1 MFDDNSSHSGR
12 VKGSIKDRI
21 ISFLYRKRFKIKLLK
36 NRLIKKETRIIFSF
50 HKKKEIKN
58 YRDLKQLGDKV
69 IEVDVKKEKFDFD
82 KYDYYIIEPV
92 KKKGIDTETIKDVEE
107 TKKIINTS
115 KNLLNSVKKDI
126 KKVDIN
132 LKYPDTHKEDLSSEI
147 NNIYNNVNTLKNDLT
162 KLNNIDISKLN
173 YFKVPRNEEELKR
186 SYEIIHY
193 YENIINNKEKD
204 NNIISTISNVSFKKN
219 VGINVN
225 NGITKNIEINRE
237 SIPKKNKA
245 NSGKISSIKNIKI
258 YKTNKKNA
266 DKKLEYKKTIKV
278 LNKFDGYK
286 IRQLK
291 RNEEIVK
298 KDVDSATMIIDKM
311 NKEVDKVT
319 KEVSRITKTTGY
331 TRMIASCLRVATG
344 ILTLPFSKV
353 NLFNITL
360 GSALINKGLKD
371 LRKGLDTK
379 SEIKIDYKYEDLS
392 NMIKAT
398 KDKTKLTEL
407 LIMDSLTE
415 IKSIKES
422 TYLGENN
429 IKDLNKLEENLNKK
443 LKEIDKL
450 NKKLNKQDE
459 RNKIKIKKV
468 KDKKV

>member
-1 MFDDNSSHSGR
+1 
-12 VKGSIKDRI
+12 
-21 ISFLYRKRFKIKLLK
+21 
-36 NRLIKKETRIIFSF
+36 
-50 HKKKEIKN
+50 
-58 YRDLKQLGDKV
+58 
-69 IEVDVKKEKFDFD
+69 
-82 KYDYYIIEPV
+82 
-92 KKKGIDTETIKDVEE
+92 
-107 TKKIINTS
+107 
-115 KNLLNSVKKDI
+115 
-126 KKVDIN
+126 
-132 LKYPDTHKEDLSSEI
+132 
-147 NNIYNNVNTLKNDLT
+147 
-162 KLNNIDISKLN
+162 
-173 YFKVPRNEEELKR
+173 
-186 SYEIIHY
+186 
-193 YENIINNKEKD
+193 
-204 NNIISTISNVSFKKN
+204 
-219 VGINVN
+219 
-225 NGITKNIEINRE
+225 
-237 SIPKKNKA
+237 
-245 NSGKISSIKNIKI
+245 
-258 YKTNKKNA
+258 
-266 DKKLEYKKTIKV
+266 
-278 LNKFDGYK
+278 
-286 IRQLK
+286 
-291 RNEEIVK
+291 
-298 KDVDSATMIIDKM
+298 MIIDKM

>member
-1 MFDDNSSHSGR
+1 MFDDSSSSGR

-21 ISFLYRKRFKIKLLK
+21 ISFLYRKRFKIKIFR
-36 NRLIKKETRIIFSF
+36 NRLIKKETKVIFSF
-50 HKKKEIKN
+50 RNKIEVKN
-58 YRDLKQLGDKV
+58 YRDLKKLGDMV
-69 IEVDVKKEKFDFD
+69 IEVDIKKEKFDFD

-92 KKKGIDTETIKDVEE
+92 KKKGIDTEKLKLVEDN
-107 TKKIINTS
+107 KKVINAS
-115 KNLLNSVKKDI
+115 RNLLSNIKKDI

-132 LKYPDTHKEDLSSEI
+132 LKYPDTHKEDLTREI
-147 NNIYNNVNTLKNDLT
+147 NSINNSVNKLKVELI
-162 KLNNIDISKLN
+162 KLNNIDTSKLN
-173 YFKVPRNEEELKR
+173 SFKVPSNEAELKK
-186 SYEIIHY
+186 SYEIINY
-193 YENIINNKEKD
+193 YENIINDKEKD
-204 NNIISTISNVSFKKN
+204 NNILRTISNVSFKKN

-225 NGITKNIEINRE
+225 NDVTNNLDINKE
-237 SIPKKNKA
+237 NA
-245 NSGKISSIKNIKI
+245 NTSSIKNIKI
-258 YKTNKKNA
+258 YKTSKKNI
-266 DKKLEYKKTIKV
+266 DKKIKSKKTIKV

-298 KDVDSATMIIDKM
+298 KDVDNASLIIDKM

-331 TRMIASCLRVATG
+331 TRMITSCLRVATG

-392 NMIKAT
+392 NMIRAT

-429 IKDLNKLEENLNKK
+429 IKDLKKLEENLNKK

>member
-1 MFDDNSSHSGR
+1 MFDDSSSSGR

-21 ISFLYRKRFKIKLLK
+21 ISFLYRKKFKIKIFRNK
-36 NRLIKKETRIIFSF
+36 LIKKETKVIFSF
-50 HKKKEIKN
+50 RNKIEVKN
-58 YRDLKQLGDKV
+58 YRDLKKLGDKV
-69 IEVDVKKEKFDFD
+69 IEVDIKKEKFDFD

-92 KKKGIDTETIKDVEE
+92 KKKGIDTEKLKLVEDN
-107 TKKIINTS
+107 KKVINAS
-115 KNLLNSVKKDI
+115 RNLLSNIKKDI

-132 LKYPDTHKEDLSSEI
+132 LKYPDTHKENLTREI
-147 NNIYNNVNTLKNDLT
+147 NSINNSVNKLKVELIR
-162 KLNNIDISKLN
+162 LNNIDTSKLN
-173 YFKVPRNEEELKR
+173 SFKVPSNEAELKK
-186 SYEIIHY
+186 SYEIINY
-193 YENIINNKEKD
+193 YENIINDKEKD
-204 NNIISTISNVSFKKN
+204 NNILRTISNVSFKKN

-225 NGITKNIEINRE
+225 NDVTNNLDINKE
-237 SIPKKNKA
+237 NA
-245 NSGKISSIKNIKI
+245 NTSSIKNIKI
-258 YKTNKKNA
+258 YKTSKKNI
-266 DKKLEYKKTIKV
+266 DKKIKSKKTIKV

-298 KDVDSATMIIDKM
+298 KDVDNASLIIDKM

-319 KEVSRITKTTGY
+319 KEVNRITKTTGY
-331 TRMIASCLRVATG
+331 TRMITSCLRVATG

-392 NMIKAT
+392 NMIRAT

-429 IKDLNKLEENLNKK
+429 IKDLKKLEENLNKK

>member
-1 MFDDNSSHSGR
+1 MFDDSSSSGR

-21 ISFLYRKRFKIKLLK
+21 ISFLYRKRFKIKIFR
-36 NRLIKKETRIIFSF
+36 NRLIKKETKVIFSF
-50 HKKKEIKN
+50 RNKIEVKN
-58 YRDLKQLGDKV
+58 YSDLKKLGDKV
-69 IEVDVKKEKFDFD
+69 IEVDIKKEKFDFD

-92 KKKGIDTETIKDVEE
+92 KKKGIDTEKLKLVEDN
-107 TKKIINTS
+107 KKVINAS
-115 KNLLNSVKKDI
+115 RNLLSNIKKDI

-132 LKYPDTHKEDLSSEI
+132 LKYPDTHKENLTREI
-147 NNIYNNVNTLKNDLT
+147 NSINNSVNKLKVELL
-162 KLNNIDISKLN
+162 KLNNIDTSKLN
-173 YFKVPRNEEELKR
+173 SFKVPSNEAELKK
-186 SYEIIHY
+186 SYEIINY
-193 YENIINNKEKD
+193 YENIINDKEKD
-204 NNIISTISNVSFKKN
+204 NNILRTISNVSFKKN

-225 NGITKNIEINRE
+225 NDVTNSLDINKE
-237 SIPKKNKA
+237 NA
-245 NSGKISSIKNIKI
+245 NTSSIKNIKI
-258 YKTNKKNA
+258 YKTSKKNI
-266 DKKLEYKKTIKV
+266 DKKIKSKKTIKV

>member
-1 MFDDNSSHSGR
+1 MFDDSSSSSGR

-21 ISFLYRKRFKIKLLK
+21 ISFLYRKRFKTRLLK
-36 NRLIKKETRIIFSF
+36 NKLIKKETRVIFIF
-50 HKKKEIKN
+50 HKKMEVKN

-107 TKKIINTS
+107 NKKFINTS
-115 KNLLNSVKKDI
+115 KNLLNNVKKDI
-126 KKVDIN
+126 KKIDIN
-132 LKYPDTHKEDLSSEI
+132 LKYPDTHKESLTREI
-147 NNIYNNVNTLKNDLT
+147 NNITTSINKLKIELI
-162 KLNNIDISKLN
+162 KLDKVDTSKLDN
-173 YFKVPRNEEELKR
+173 FKIPSNEEELKK
-186 SYEIIHY
+186 SYEIIDY
-193 YENIINNKEKD
+193 YEDIINNKEKA
-204 NNIISTISNVSFKKN
+204 NNIVSTISNVSFKKS

-225 NGITKNIEINRE
+225 NNIMDNKTNKE
-237 SIPKKNKA
+237 SNY
-245 NSGKISSIKNIKI
+245 SSIKNIKI
-258 YKTNKKNA
+258 YKTSKKNP
-266 DKKLEYKKTIKV
+266 DKKVESKKTIKV

-298 KDVDSATMIIDKM
+298 KDVDNASLIIDKM

-319 KEVSRITKTTGY
+319 KEVSHITKTTGY

-353 NLFNITL
+353 NIFNITL
-360 GSALINKGLKD
+360 GSALINRGLKD
-371 LRKGLDTK
+371 LRKGLETK

-429 IKDLNKLEENLNKK
+429 MKDLKKLEDNLNKK

-459 RNKIKIKKV
+459 RNKMKIKKV

>member
-1 MFDDNSSHSGR
+1 MFDDNSSSSGR

-21 ISFLYRKRFKIKLLK
+21 ISFLYRKRFKIKLLRNK
-36 NRLIKKETRIIFSF
+36 FIKKETKIIFVYR
-50 HKKKEIKN
+50 KPIEVQN
-58 YRDLKQLGDKV
+58 YRDLKKLGDKV
-69 IEVDVKKEKFDFD
+69 IEVDIKKEKFDFD
-82 KYDYYIIEPV
+82 KYDYYIIEPI
-92 KKKGIDTETIKDVEE
+92 KKKGIDTEVIKDIKE
-107 TKKIINTS
+107 TKKIISNS
-115 KNLLNSVKKDI
+115 KNLLESIKSDVKKI
-126 KKVDIN
+126 DIN
-132 LKYPDTHKEDLSSEI
+132 LKYPDTHKEDLTSEI
-147 NNIYNNVNTLKNDLT
+147 NNVTNSVNKLKIELT
-162 KLNNIDISKLN
+162 KLDDIDTSKLN
-173 YFKVPRNEEELKR
+173 SFKVPKTEEELNK
-186 SYEIIHY
+186 SYEIIEY
-193 YENIINNKEKD
+193 YEDTINKKEK
-204 NNIISTISNVSFKKN
+204 NNIIAASISTVSFKKN
-219 VGINVN
+219 VGFNVN
-225 NGITKNIEINRE
+225 NDIDNNIENNKIISNNKE
-237 SIPKKNKA
+237 KNTT
-245 NSGKISSIKNIKI
+245 NNIGSVKNIKI
-258 YKTNKKNA
+258 YKTSKKSI
-266 DKKLEYKKTIKV
+266 DKKVESKKTIKV

-298 KDVDSATMIIDKM
+298 KDVDSATHIIDKM

-360 GSALINKGLKD
+360 GSALINRGLKD

>member
-1 MFDDNSSHSGR
+1 MFDDSSSSGR

-21 ISFLYRKRFKIKLLK
+21 ISFLYRKRFKIKIFR
-36 NRLIKKETRIIFSF
+36 NRLIKKETKVIFSF
-50 HKKKEIKN
+50 RNKIEVKN
-58 YRDLKQLGDKV
+58 YRDLKKLGDKV
-69 IEVDVKKEKFDFD
+69 IEVDIKKEKFDFD

-92 KKKGIDTETIKDVEE
+92 KKKGIDTEKLKLVEDN
-107 TKKIINTS
+107 KKFINAS
-115 KNLLNSVKKDI
+115 RNLLSNIKKDI

-132 LKYPDTHKEDLSSEI
+132 LKYPDTHKEDLIHEI
-147 NNIYNNVNTLKNDLT
+147 NSINNSVNKLKVELIR
-162 KLNNIDISKLN
+162 LNNIDTSKLN
-173 YFKVPRNEEELKR
+173 SFKVPSNEAELKK
-186 SYEIIHY
+186 SYEIINY
-193 YENIINNKEKD
+193 YENIINDKEKD
-204 NNIISTISNVSFKKN
+204 NNVLRTISNVSFKKN

-225 NGITKNIEINRE
+225 NDVTNNLDINKE
-237 SIPKKNKA
+237 NA
-245 NSGKISSIKNIKI
+245 NTSSIKNIKI
-258 YKTNKKNA
+258 YKTSKKNI
-266 DKKLEYKKTIKV
+266 DKKIKSKKTIKV

-298 KDVDSATMIIDKM
+298 KDVDNASLIIDKM

-319 KEVSRITKTTGY
+319 KKVSRITKTTGY
-331 TRMIASCLRVATG
+331 TRMITSCLRVATG

-392 NMIKAT
+392 NMIRAT

-429 IKDLNKLEENLNKK
+429 IKDLKKLEENLNKK

>member
-1 MFDDNSSHSGR
+1 MFDDSSSSSGR

-21 ISFLYRKRFKIKLLK
+21 ISFLYRKKFKIKLMRNK
-36 NRLIKKETRIIFSF
+36 LIKKETKVIFIF
-50 HKKKEIKN
+50 RKKMEIKN
-58 YRDLKQLGDKV
+58 YRELKKMGDKV
-69 IEVDVKKEKFDFD
+69 IEVDIKTEKFDFD

-92 KKKGIDTETIKDVEE
+92 KKKGIDTDTIKDVEE
-107 TKKIINTS
+107 TKKVISNS
-115 KNLLNSVKKDI
+115 KNLLNTIKKDI

-132 LKYPDTHKEDLSSEI
+132 LKYPDIHKEDLTSEI
-147 NNIYNNVNTLKNDLT
+147 NSVTNNINKLKIELT
-162 KLNNIDISKLN
+162 KLDSIDTSRLDS
-173 YFKVPRNEEELKR
+173 FKIPSNEEELKK
-186 SYEIIHY
+186 SYEIIVHY
-193 YENIINNKEKD
+193 EDIVNNKEKD
-204 NNIISTISNVSFKKN
+204 TIIAMSISNVSFKKN

-225 NGITKNIEINRE
+225 NDKDNTLANKGIDIKNDNT
-237 SIPKKNKA
+237 
-245 NSGKISSIKNIKI
+245 SSIKNIKI
-258 YKTNKKNA
+258 YKTSKKNI
-266 DKKLEYKKTIKV
+266 DKKIESRKTIKV
-278 LNKFDGYK
+278 LNKFDGFK

-298 KDVDSATMIIDKM
+298 KDVDIATYIIDNM

-319 KEVSRITKTTGY
+319 KEVCSVTKTTGY

-360 GSALINKGLKD
+360 GSALINRGLKD

-379 SEIKIDYKYEDLS
+379 REIKVDYKYEDLS

-407 LIMDSLTE
+407 LIMDSLSE

-422 TYLGENN
+422 TYLGDNN

-459 RNKIKIKKV
+459 RNKIKIKKI
-468 KDKKV
+468 KDRKI

>member
-147 NNIYNNVNTLKNDLT
+147 NNIYNNVNTLKNELT

-258 YKTNKKNA
+258 YKTNKKNV
-266 DKKLEYKKTIKV
+266 DNKLESKKTIKV

-298 KDVDSATMIIDKM
+298 KDVDSA
-311 NKEVDKVT
+311 
-319 KEVSRITKTTGY
+319 
-331 TRMIASCLRVATG
+331 L
-344 ILTLPFSKV
+344 
-353 NLFNITL
+353 
-360 GSALINKGLKD
+360 
-371 LRKGLDTK
+371 
-379 SEIKIDYKYEDLS
+379 
-392 NMIKAT
+392 
-398 KDKTKLTEL
+398 
-407 LIMDSLTE
+407 
-415 IKSIKES
+415 
-422 TYLGENN
+422 
-429 IKDLNKLEENLNKK
+429 
-443 LKEIDKL
+443 
-450 NKKLNKQDE
+450 Q
-459 RNKIKIKKV
+459 
-468 KDKKV
+468 

>member
-1 MFDDNSSHSGR
+1 MFDDSSSSSGR

-21 ISFLYRKRFKIKLLK
+21 ISFLYRKRFKTRLLK
-36 NRLIKKETRIIFSF
+36 NKLIKKETRVIFIF
-50 HKKKEIKN
+50 HKKMEVKN

-107 TKKIINTS
+107 NKKFINTS
-115 KNLLNSVKKDI
+115 KNLLNNVKKDI
-126 KKVDIN
+126 KKIDIN
-132 LKYPDTHKEDLSSEI
+132 LKYPDTHKESLTREI
-147 NNIYNNVNTLKNDLT
+147 NNITTSINKLKIELI
-162 KLNNIDISKLN
+162 KLDKVDTSKLDN
-173 YFKVPRNEEELKR
+173 FKIPSNEEELKK
-186 SYEIIHY
+186 SYEIIDY
-193 YENIINNKEKD
+193 YEDIINNKEKA
-204 NNIISTISNVSFKKN
+204 NNIVSTISNVSFKKS

-225 NGITKNIEINRE
+225 NNIMDNKNNKE
-237 SIPKKNKA
+237 SNY
-245 NSGKISSIKNIKI
+245 SSIKNIKI
-258 YKTNKKNA
+258 YKTSKKNP
-266 DKKLEYKKTIKV
+266 DKKVESKKTIKV

-298 KDVDSATMIIDKM
+298 KDVDNASLIIDKM

-319 KEVSRITKTTGY
+319 KEVSHITKTTGY

-353 NLFNITL
+353 NIFNITL
-360 GSALINKGLKD
+360 GSALINRGLKD
-371 LRKGLDTK
+371 LRKGLETK

-429 IKDLNKLEENLNKK
+429 MKDLKKLEDNLNKK

-459 RNKIKIKKV
+459 RNKMKIKKV

>member
-1 MFDDNSSHSGR
+1 MFDDSSSSGR

-36 NRLIKKETRIIFSF
+36 NKLVKKETKVIFKF
-50 HKKKEIKN
+50 YKKMEVKN
-58 YRDLKQLGDKV
+58 YRDLKKLADKV
-69 IEVDVKKEKFDFD
+69 LEVDIKKEKFDFD

-92 KKKGIDTETIKDVEE
+92 KKKGIDTETIKKVEE

-115 KNLLNSVKKDI
+115 KNLINTVKRDI
-126 KKVDIN
+126 KRIDIN
-132 LKYPDTHKEDLSSEI
+132 LKYPDTHKEDLTSDINSI
-147 NNIYNNVNTLKNDLT
+147 TNNINKLKKELI
-162 KLNNIDISKLN
+162 KLDKVETSKLDN
-173 YFKVPRNEEELKR
+173 FKIPKTEDEIKK
-186 SYEIIHY
+186 SYEIINY
-193 YENIINNKEKD
+193 YEDIIKDKEKD
-204 NNIISTISNVSFKKN
+204 NNIVGTISNISFKKN
-219 VGINVN
+219 IGINVN
-225 NGITKNIEINRE
+225 NNKE
-237 SIPKKNKA
+237 SNTS
-245 NSGKISSIKNIKI
+245 NIKNIKI
-258 YKTNKKNA
+258 YKSSKKDI
-266 DKKLEYKKTIKV
+266 DKKIDSKKTIKV

-371 LRKGLDTK
+371 LRRGLDTK

>member
-1 MFDDNSSHSGR
+1 MFDDSSSSSGR

-21 ISFLYRKRFKIKLLK
+21 ISFFYRKRFKTRLLK
-36 NRLIKKETRIIFSF
+36 NKLIKKETRVIFIF
-50 HKKKEIKN
+50 HKKMEVKN

-107 TKKIINTS
+107 NKKFINTS
-115 KNLLNSVKKDI
+115 KNLLNNVKKDI
-126 KKVDIN
+126 KKIDIN
-132 LKYPDTHKEDLSSEI
+132 LKYPDTHKENLTREI
-147 NNIYNNVNTLKNDLT
+147 NNITTSINKLKIELI
-162 KLNNIDISKLN
+162 KLDKVDTSKLDN
-173 YFKVPRNEEELKR
+173 FKIPSNEEELKK
-186 SYEIIHY
+186 SYEIIDY
-193 YENIINNKEKD
+193 YEDIINNKEKA
-204 NNIISTISNVSFKKN
+204 NNIVSTISNVSFKKS

-225 NGITKNIEINRE
+225 NNIMDNKTNKE
-237 SIPKKNKA
+237 SNY
-245 NSGKISSIKNIKI
+245 SSIKNIKI
-258 YKTNKKNA
+258 YKTSKKNP
-266 DKKLEYKKTIKV
+266 DKKVESKKTIKV

-298 KDVDSATMIIDKM
+298 KDVDNASLIIDKM

-319 KEVSRITKTTGY
+319 KEVSHITKTTGY

-353 NLFNITL
+353 NIFNITL
-360 GSALINKGLKD
+360 GSALINRGLKD
-371 LRKGLDTK
+371 LRKGLETK

-429 IKDLNKLEENLNKK
+429 MKDLKKLEDNLNKK

-459 RNKIKIKKV
+459 RNKMKIKKV

>member
-1 MFDDNSSHSGR
+1 MFDDSSSSGR

-21 ISFLYRKRFKIKLLK
+21 ISFLYRKRFKTKIFR
-36 NRLIKKETRIIFSF
+36 NRLIKKETKVIFSF
-50 HKKKEIKN
+50 RNKIEVKN
-58 YRDLKQLGDKV
+58 YSDLKKLGDKV
-69 IEVDVKKEKFDFD
+69 IEVDIKKEKFDFD

-92 KKKGIDTETIKDVEE
+92 KKKGIDTEKLKLVEDN
-107 TKKIINTS
+107 KKVINAS
-115 KNLLNSVKKDI
+115 RNLLSNIKKDI

-132 LKYPDTHKEDLSSEI
+132 LKYPDTHKENLTREI
-147 NNIYNNVNTLKNDLT
+147 NSINNSVNKLKVELL
-162 KLNNIDISKLN
+162 KLNNIDTSKLN
-173 YFKVPRNEEELKR
+173 SFKVPSNEAELKK
-186 SYEIIHY
+186 SYEIINY
-193 YENIINNKEKD
+193 YENIINDKEKD
-204 NNIISTISNVSFKKN
+204 NNILITISNVSFKKN

-225 NGITKNIEINRE
+225 NDVTNSLDINKE
-237 SIPKKNKA
+237 NA
-245 NSGKISSIKNIKI
+245 NTSSIKNIKI
-258 YKTNKKNA
+258 YKTSKKNI
-266 DKKLEYKKTIKV
+266 DKKIKSKKTIKV

-298 KDVDSATMIIDKM
+298 KDVDNASLIIDKM

-331 TRMIASCLRVATG
+331 TRMITSCLRVATG

-392 NMIKAT
+392 NMIRAT

-429 IKDLNKLEENLNKK
+429 IKDLKKLEENLNKK

>member
-1 MFDDNSSHSGR
+1 MFEDNSSSSGR
-12 VKGSIKDRI
+12 VKGSIKDRL
-21 ISFLYRKRFKIKLLK
+21 ISFLYRNRFRIKLIK
-36 NRLIKKETRIIFSF
+36 NKLIKKESRVIFTS
-50 HKKKEIKN
+50 HKKMEVKN

-69 IEVDVKKEKFDFD
+69 IEVDVKNEKFDFD

-92 KKKGIDTETIKDVEE
+92 KKKGIDTETIKDVENN
-107 TKKIINTS
+107 KNVINAS
-115 KNLLNSVKKDI
+115 KNLLNTIKKDI

-132 LKYPDTHKEDLSSEI
+132 LKYPDEHKEDLTSEI
-147 NNIYNNVNTLKNDLT
+147 KSIANNVNELKIQLT
-162 KLNNIDISKLN
+162 KLDSIDTSRLDS
-173 YFKVPRNEEELKR
+173 FKVPSNEEELKK
-186 SYEIIHY
+186 SYEIIDY
-193 YENIINNKEKD
+193 YENIINDKEKD
-204 NNIISTISNVSFKKN
+204 NIIATSISNVSFKKN

-225 NGITKNIEINRE
+225 NDVASNMKTSKDISINKE
-237 SIPKKNKA
+237 NT
-245 NSGKISSIKNIKI
+245 SSIKNIKI
-258 YKTNKKNA
+258 YKTSKKDI
-266 DKKLEYKKTIKV
+266 DKKVESKKTIKV

-298 KDVDSATMIIDKM
+298 KDVDNANHIIDKM

-360 GSALINKGLKD
+360 GSALINRGLKD
-371 LRKGLDTK
+371 LRKGLETK

>member
-1 MFDDNSSHSGR
+1 MFDDSSSSGR

-21 ISFLYRKRFKIKLLK
+21 ISFLYRKRFKIKIFR
-36 NRLIKKETRIIFSF
+36 NRLIKKETKVIFSF
-50 HKKKEIKN
+50 KNKIEVKN
-58 YRDLKQLGDKV
+58 YSDLKKLGDKV
-69 IEVDVKKEKFDFD
+69 IEVDIKKEKFDFD

-92 KKKGIDTETIKDVEE
+92 KKKGIDTEKLKLVEDN
-107 TKKIINTS
+107 KKVINAS
-115 KNLLNSVKKDI
+115 RNLLSNIKKDI

-132 LKYPDTHKEDLSSEI
+132 LKYPDTHKENLTREI
-147 NNIYNNVNTLKNDLT
+147 NSINNSVNKLKVELL
-162 KLNNIDISKLN
+162 KLNNIDTSKLN
-173 YFKVPRNEEELKR
+173 SFKVPSNEAELKK
-186 SYEIIHY
+186 SYEIINY
-193 YENIINNKEKD
+193 YENIINDKEKD
-204 NNIISTISNVSFKKN
+204 NNILITISNVSFKKN

-225 NGITKNIEINRE
+225 NDVTNSLDINKE
-237 SIPKKNKA
+237 NA
-245 NSGKISSIKNIKI
+245 NTSSIKNIKI
-258 YKTNKKNA
+258 YKTSKKNI
-266 DKKLEYKKTIKV
+266 DKKIKSKKTIKV

-298 KDVDSATMIIDKM
+298 KDVDNASLIIDKM

-331 TRMIASCLRVATG
+331 TRMITSCLRVATG

-392 NMIKAT
+392 NMIRAT

-429 IKDLNKLEENLNKK
+429 IKDLKKLEENLNKK

>member
-1 MFDDNSSHSGR
+1 MFEDNSSSSGR
-12 VKGSIKDRI
+12 VKGSIKDRL
-21 ISFLYRKRFKIKLLK
+21 ISFLYRKRFRIKLIK
-36 NRLIKKETRIIFSF
+36 NKLIKKETRVIFIF
-50 HKKKEIKN
+50 HKKMEVKN

-69 IEVDVKKEKFDFD
+69 IEVDVKNEKFDFD

-92 KKKGIDTETIKDVEE
+92 KKKGIDTETIKDVE
-107 TKKIINTS
+107 KNKNVINTS
-115 KNLLNSVKKDI
+115 KNLLNNIKKDI

-132 LKYPDTHKEDLSSEI
+132 LKYPDTHKEDLTSEI
-147 NNIYNNVNTLKNDLT
+147 NSITSSVNKLKVELT
-162 KLNNIDISKLN
+162 KLDSIDTSRLDS
-173 YFKVPRNEEELKR
+173 FKVPSNEEELKK
-186 SYEIIHY
+186 SYEIIDY
-193 YENIINNKEKD
+193 YENIINDKEKD
-204 NNIISTISNVSFKKN
+204 NIIATSISNVSFKKN

-225 NGITKNIEINRE
+225 NDVASNMKASKDISINKE
-237 SIPKKNKA
+237 NT
-245 NSGKISSIKNIKI
+245 SSIKNIKI
-258 YKTNKKNA
+258 YKTSKKEI
-266 DKKLEYKKTIKV
+266 DKKVESKKTIKV

-298 KDVDSATMIIDKM
+298 KDVDIATHIIDKM

-344 ILTLPFSKV
+344 VLTLPFSKF

-360 GSALINKGLKD
+360 GSALINRGLKD
-371 LRKGLDTK
+371 LRKGLETK